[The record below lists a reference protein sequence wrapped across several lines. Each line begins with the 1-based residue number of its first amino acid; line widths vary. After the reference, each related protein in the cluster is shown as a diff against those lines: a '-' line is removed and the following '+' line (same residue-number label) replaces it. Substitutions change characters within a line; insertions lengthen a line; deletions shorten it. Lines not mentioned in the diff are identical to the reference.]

1 MTLLNFIKTLFLL
14 TLALYCAPF
23 LIDTI
28 SKQYTLLLEP
38 PTHVGLLS
46 ITKPLD
52 NGDVITEQLF
62 SFFKNP
68 LIQGIIIK
76 IDCTQTA
83 LGTSQN
89 LFHDIR
95 QLKKEYP
102 KPIIAFI
109 ENKCLAGAY
118 LIASSCDYIIAPES
132 ALIGNIGISF
142 CNQALSEILPD
153 SSPNIETITQ
163 EMYQQLSKQIAL
175 NRKLSLSTLH
185 NWAEGKIFTA
195 THAITLGLINEIGS
209 LCTVIKTIK
218 EKASI
223 ENEIIIIELPKR
235 EYNLFNMFFTNQH
248 TIA

>member
-1 MTLLNFIKTLFLL
+1 MTLLNLLKTLFLL

-23 LIDTI
+23 LVETI
-28 SKQYTLLLEP
+28 SKQYSMLLEP
-38 PTHVGLLS
+38 PAHVGLLS

-76 IDCTQTA
+76 IDCAQSA

-132 ALIGNIGISF
+132 ALIGNIGTSF
-142 CNQALSEILPD
+142 CNQALSDISSD
-153 SSPNIETITQ
+153 SSANIELIAQ

-185 NWAEGKIFTA
+185 NWAEDRIFTA
-195 THAITLGLINEIGS
+195 TQAITLGLINEIGS

-218 EKASI
+218 EKAVI
-223 ENEIIIIELPKR
+223 ENEIIIIEPQKK
-235 EYNLFNMFFTNQH
+235 EYTLFNMFLANQY
-248 TIA
+248 TIT